1 MGEKRSIFSATL
13 GQVERRLDQL
23 TNPTFDR
30 GTVEVLLSG
39 IMGLMKAEIGANA
52 EINRLAKELA
62 EAHNEIDELNEAI
75 DGYEAEAITGRMT
88 MAALRNENRM
98 LYEQLAA
105 CGCRAMKPLPL
116 VKPLEYR
123 ADDDPLNGMIA
134 DEERKRRMGSQLLKR
149 ALPDHFQ
156 GD

>member
-1 MGEKRSIFSATL
+1 MSERGDSLMEIFGATL
-13 GQVERRLDQL
+13 GQVEHRLEQL
-23 TNPTFDR
+23 TNPVFER
-30 GTVEVLLSG
+30 GMVEVLMKG
-39 IMGLMKAEIGANA
+39 IKDLLVERAS
-52 EINRLAKELA
+52 LAMELA

-123 ADDDPLNGMIA
+123 ADDEPLNGMIA
-134 DEERKRRMGSQLLKR
+134 DEERKRRMGFQLLKR